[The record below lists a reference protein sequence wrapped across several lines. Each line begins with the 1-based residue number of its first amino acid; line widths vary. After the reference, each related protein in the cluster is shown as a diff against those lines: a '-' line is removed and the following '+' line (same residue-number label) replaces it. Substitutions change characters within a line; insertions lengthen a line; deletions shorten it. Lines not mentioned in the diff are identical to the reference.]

1 MSIMICMQDRSVVNL
16 GDCVRI
22 WQTVSKMMTPNG
34 YSMENP
40 MVAVPMTHPGEHLA
54 EILEDLGISVNEFAR
69 ATGIDAG
76 RLDAIAKTRDPITA
90 DVAVRIGKALDMTP
104 EFWLSLQ
111 SDYDL
116 EMLSEAA
123 AGIKAIPEVVV

>member
-1 MSIMICMQDRSVVNL
+1 MAV
-16 GDCVRI
+16 
-22 WQTVSKMMTPNG
+22 
-34 YSMENP
+34 
-40 MVAVPMTHPGEHLA
+40 VPMTHPGEYLA
-54 EILEDLGISVNEFAR
+54 EILEDLGISVNEFAQ

-76 RLDAIAKTRDPITA
+76 RLDAIVETRDPITA

-116 EMLSEAA
+116 EMASEAA
-123 AGIKAIPEVVV
+123 VGVEPIPEAVLT